1 MARLDL
7 HYRIFRHLYRLHSGG
22 SKLKFNSAG
31 LCILEAADFMGL
43 APEDIEW
50 AIEEYGGCDTSDYL
64 AVVAGD
70 PLPMPRAT

>member
-1 MARLDL
+1 MLLDT
-7 HYRIFRHLYRLHSGG
+7 
-22 SKLKFNSAG
+22 
-31 LCILEAADFMGL
+31 CILKAADFIL

-50 AIEEYGGCDTSDYL
+50 AIEEYGGCDTYL